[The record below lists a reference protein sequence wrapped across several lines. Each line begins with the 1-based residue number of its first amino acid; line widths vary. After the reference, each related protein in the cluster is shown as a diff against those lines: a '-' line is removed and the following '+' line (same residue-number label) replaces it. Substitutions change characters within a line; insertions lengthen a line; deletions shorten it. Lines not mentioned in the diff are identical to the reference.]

1 MIKSIGAAVQPYIT
15 AIFDFYLSVAGDS
28 GAALEVNNDGLLS
41 GIAHGFM
48 VPNSHST
55 SSP

>member
-41 GIAHGFM
+41 GIAHGFIDRKS
-48 VPNSHST
+48 VV
-55 SSP
+55 